1 MFIVHSGN
9 FNTELKYTEPNT
21 QSLNAQFLWCIFWD
35 FDWTSKTM
43 LCAGISNVLFK
54 LVNIVRIYN
63 IHKDAF
69 VILCYF
75 GVVYRRFGFV
85 QMYLGHVWSIL
96 LASTQF
102 ALIQFF
108 LSVNTP

>member
-1 MFIVHSGN
+1 
-9 FNTELKYTEPNT
+9 
-21 QSLNAQFLWCIFWD
+21 
-35 FDWTSKTM
+35 M
-43 LCAGISNVLFK
+43 LSFYDVYFEILIEHPKPCCVLV

-102 ALIQFF
+102 ALIQLV
-108 LSVNTP
+108 LSVNTL